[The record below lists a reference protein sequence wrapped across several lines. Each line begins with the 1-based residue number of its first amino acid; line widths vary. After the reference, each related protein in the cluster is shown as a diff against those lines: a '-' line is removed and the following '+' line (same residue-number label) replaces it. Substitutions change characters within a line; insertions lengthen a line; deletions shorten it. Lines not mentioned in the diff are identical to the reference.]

1 MGPRGITINIIHLS
15 PTDSDT
21 HLGAG
26 RVADLVRPNIPI
38 NRYGLAKGIASASA
52 VSYRTGRKPAL
63 SAALEQS

>member
-38 NRYGLAKGIASASA
+38 NRYGLAKGIASA